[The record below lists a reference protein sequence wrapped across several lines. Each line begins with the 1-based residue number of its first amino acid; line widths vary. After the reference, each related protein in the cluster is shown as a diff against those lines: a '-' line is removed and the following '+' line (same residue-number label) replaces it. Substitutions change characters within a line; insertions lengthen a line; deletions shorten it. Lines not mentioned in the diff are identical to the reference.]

1 MSMYGLLPQIFFTE
15 QGTEYESY
23 SLTVGT
29 EVIQDVLPDRE
40 LRIRR
45 APNVTNVSVYIDR
58 AEEMARRKEILF
70 TQTEG
75 EKPCES

>member
-40 LRIRR
+40 LMKKLLQLLQRYNPSR
-45 APNVTNVSVYIDR
+45 AHLMEIIQDFR
-58 AEEMARRKEILF
+58 AEYLGI
-70 TQTEG
+70 
-75 EKPCES
+75 